1 MRFIKKN
8 EEVLGLSICKKG
20 QIMENQKNEFDDIIL
35 EKSNK
40 SEKVKKI
47 LLRVI
52 ALVILFLAIMIVM
65 KLINGSGDENTQNQ
79 SVLPSEPIA
88 TQDNNNDTSFES
100 MPITDNTSAEDQFEA
115 LRKQFQDEQNTTQN
129 TTTSSLNNNDS
140 TNFAIPDQEVPAEPT
155 ATTSENTT
163 PQASAPKQ
171 EVKQT
176 AKPKEEAKKQI
187 AVKKEKESAKQ
198 TPKKE
203 QNANDLFKNVD
214 AKPVHPSGLASGIY
228 VQIFSVSN
236 LDQKSKELASV
247 KQKGYDYKLYK
258 TTVGGKEITKVLIGP
273 FEKTDIAAELAKIRK
288 DIAKD
293 AFSFTLK

>member
-1 MRFIKKN
+1 
-8 EEVLGLSICKKG
+8 
-20 QIMENQKNEFDDIIL
+20 MENQKNEFDDIIL

-47 LLRVI
+47 LLRII

-129 TTTSSLNNNDS
+129 TTASSSNNNDS
-140 TNFAIPDQEVPAEPT
+140 TNFAMPDQEVPAEPT
-155 ATTSENTT
+155 AATSENTA
-163 PQASAPKQ
+163 PQASVPKQ

-176 AKPKEEAKKQI
+176 VKPKEEAKKQT
-187 AVKKEKESAKQ
+187 AVKKEKESTKQ

-273 FEKTDIAAELAKIRK
+273 FEKADIAAELAKIRK

>member
-1 MRFIKKN
+1 
-8 EEVLGLSICKKG
+8 
-20 QIMENQKNEFDDIIL
+20 MENQKNEFDDIIL

-65 KLINGSGDENTQNQ
+65 KLINGSGDENKQNQ
-79 SVLPSEPIA
+79 SVLPSEPVA
-88 TQDNNNDTSFES
+88 QDNNNASFES

-115 LRKQFQDEQNTTQN
+115 LRKQFQDEQNATQN
-129 TTTSSLNNNDS
+129 TTTSNSNSNDDA
-140 TNFAIPDQEVPAEPT
+140 NFTMPDQEVPAEPT
-155 ATTSENTT
+155 TASSENVT
-163 PQASAPKQ
+163 PQANTHKQ
-171 EVKQT
+171 EVKQS
-176 AKPKEEAKKQI
+176 AKPKEEGKKQTV
-187 AVKKEKESAKQ
+187 VKKEKETVKQ
-198 TPKKE
+198 IPKKE

-258 TTVGGKEITKVLIGP
+258 TAVGGREITKVLIGP
-273 FEKTDIAAELAKIRK
+273 FEKTNIAAELAKIRK
-288 DIAKD
+288 DITKD

>member
-1 MRFIKKN
+1 
-8 EEVLGLSICKKG
+8 
-20 QIMENQKNEFDDIIL
+20 MENQKNEFDDIIL

-100 MPITDNTSAEDQFEA
+100 MPITDNTSAEDQFES

-140 TNFAIPDQEVPAEPT
+140 TNFAMSDQEVPAEPT

-273 FEKTDIAAELAKIRK
+273 FEKADIAAELAKIRK

>member
-1 MRFIKKN
+1 
-8 EEVLGLSICKKG
+8 
-20 QIMENQKNEFDDIIL
+20 MENQKNEFDDIIL

-115 LRKQFQDEQNTTQN
+115 LRKQFQDEQNTT
-129 TTTSSLNNNDS
+129 TSSSNNNDT
-140 TNFAIPDQEVPAEPT
+140 TNFTMPDQEVPAEPT

-163 PQASAPKQ
+163 PQASTPKQ
-171 EVKQT
+171 EVTQT
-176 AKPKEEAKKQI
+176 AKPKEEAKKQT
-187 AVKKEKESAKQ
+187 AVKKEKESTKQ
-198 TPKKE
+198 IPKKE

-214 AKPVHPSGLASGIY
+214 AKPVHSSGLASGIY

-273 FEKTDIAAELAKIRK
+273 FEKADIAAELAKIRK

>member
-1 MRFIKKN
+1 
-8 EEVLGLSICKKG
+8 
-20 QIMENQKNEFDDIIL
+20 MENQKNEFDDIIL

-129 TTTSSLNNNDS
+129 TTASSSNNNDS
-140 TNFAIPDQEVPAEPT
+140 TNFAMPDQEVPAEPT
-155 ATTSENTT
+155 VTASENTT

-176 AKPKEEAKKQI
+176 VKPKEEAKKQT
-187 AVKKEKESAKQ
+187 AVKKEKESTKQ

-273 FEKTDIAAELAKIRK
+273 FEKADIAAELAKIRK

-293 AFSFTLK
+293 AFSFILK

>member
-1 MRFIKKN
+1 
-8 EEVLGLSICKKG
+8 
-20 QIMENQKNEFDDIIL
+20 MENQKNEFDDIIL

-79 SVLPSEPIA
+79 SVLPSEPIV

-129 TTTSSLNNNDS
+129 TTTSSSNNNDT
-140 TNFAIPDQEVPAEPT
+140 TNFAMPDQEVPAEPT
-155 ATTSENTT
+155 ATASENTT
-163 PQASAPKQ
+163 PQASTPKQ
-171 EVKQT
+171 EVTQT
-176 AKPKEEAKKQI
+176 AKPKEEAKKQT

-273 FEKTDIAAELAKIRK
+273 FEKADIAAELAKIRK

>member
-65 KLINGSGDENTQNQ
+65 KLVNGSGDENTQNQ

-129 TTTSSLNNNDS
+129 TTTSSSNNNDT
-140 TNFAIPDQEVPAEPT
+140 TNFAMPDQEVPAEPT

-163 PQASAPKQ
+163 PQASTPKQ
-171 EVKQT
+171 
-176 AKPKEEAKKQI
+176 EAKKQT
-187 AVKKEKESAKQ
+187 AVKKEKESTKQ
-198 TPKKE
+198 IPKKE

-273 FEKTDIAAELAKIRK
+273 FEKADIAAELAKIRK

>member
-1 MRFIKKN
+1 
-8 EEVLGLSICKKG
+8 
-20 QIMENQKNEFDDIIL
+20 MENQKNEFDDIIL

-140 TNFAIPDQEVPAEPT
+140 TNFAMPDQKVPAEPT

-273 FEKTDIAAELAKIRK
+273 FEKADIAAELAKIRK

>member
-1 MRFIKKN
+1 
-8 EEVLGLSICKKG
+8 
-20 QIMENQKNEFDDIIL
+20 MENQKNEFDDIIL

-115 LRKQFQDEQNTTQN
+115 LRKQFQDEQNTT
-129 TTTSSLNNNDS
+129 TSSSNNND
-140 TNFAIPDQEVPAEPT
+140 TANFAMPDQEVLAEPT
-155 ATTSENTT
+155 ATASENTT

-176 AKPKEEAKKQI
+176 AKPKEEAKKQT

-273 FEKTDIAAELAKIRK
+273 FEKADIAAELAKIRK

>member
-1 MRFIKKN
+1 
-8 EEVLGLSICKKG
+8 
-20 QIMENQKNEFDDIIL
+20 MENQKNEFDDIIL

-140 TNFAIPDQEVPAEPT
+140 TNFAMPDQEVPAEPT
-155 ATTSENTT
+155 VTASENTT
-163 PQASAPKQ
+163 PQASALKQ

-176 AKPKEEAKKQI
+176 AKPKEEVKKQT

-273 FEKTDIAAELAKIRK
+273 FEKADIAAELAKIRK

>member
-1 MRFIKKN
+1 
-8 EEVLGLSICKKG
+8 
-20 QIMENQKNEFDDIIL
+20 MENQKNEFDDIIL

-140 TNFAIPDQEVPAEPT
+140 TNFAMPDQEVPAERT

-273 FEKTDIAAELAKIRK
+273 FEKADIAAELAKIRK

>member
-1 MRFIKKN
+1 
-8 EEVLGLSICKKG
+8 
-20 QIMENQKNEFDDIIL
+20 MENQKNEFDDIIL

-129 TTTSSLNNNDS
+129 TTTPSSNNNDS
-140 TNFAIPDQEVPAEPT
+140 TNFAMPDQEVPVEPI

-228 VQIFSVSN
+228 VQIFSVNN

-273 FEKTDIAAELAKIRK
+273 FEKADIAAELAKIRK

>member
-1 MRFIKKN
+1 
-8 EEVLGLSICKKG
+8 
-20 QIMENQKNEFDDIIL
+20 
-35 EKSNK
+35 
-40 SEKVKKI
+40 
-47 LLRVI
+47 
-52 ALVILFLAIMIVM
+52 MIVM

-129 TTTSSLNNNDS
+129 TTTSSSNNNDT
-140 TNFAIPDQEVPAEPT
+140 TNFAMPDQEVPAEPT

-163 PQASAPKQ
+163 PQASTPKQ
-171 EVKQT
+171 
-176 AKPKEEAKKQI
+176 
-187 AVKKEKESAKQ
+187 
-198 TPKKE
+198 E

-273 FEKTDIAAELAKIRK
+273 FEKADIAAELAKIRK